1 MLPALAVMGVLT
13 VLASQSPS
21 SDAPREAAPVEAVS
35 VTGSGRVTLP
45 PDRAVFTAGVSSAA
59 PSAAQAVQENSKAMT
74 AVVEALKKAGAVAAE
89 IRTSQ
94 LSIYPEMDSQPGREP
109 RITGYRVNNSVTVT
123 RKEVKDVPRLL
134 QAAVDAGANQVSGIS
149 FLVSD
154 PARGREQGLKDA
166 FADARAKAL
175 TLAQAA
181 GRELG
186 RAIAITEG
194 AADSPQPMYRRAR
207 QEMVAAAAD
216 MPVEAGTEELSFT
229 VSVTFE
235 LR

>member
-1 MLPALAVMGVLT
+1 
-13 VLASQSPS
+13 
-21 SDAPREAAPVEAVS
+21 
-35 VTGSGRVTLP
+35 
-45 PDRAVFTAGVSSAA
+45 
-59 PSAAQAVQENSKAMT
+59 
-74 AVVEALKKAGAVAAE
+74 
-89 IRTSQ
+89 
-94 LSIYPEMDSQPGREP
+94 MDSQPGREP
-109 RITGYRVNNSVTVT
+109 RITGYRVNNSVSVT

-149 FLVSD
+149 FQVSD
-154 PARGREQGLKDA
+154 PTRGREQGLKDA
-166 FADARAKAL
+166 FADARAKAT

-194 AADSPQPMYRRAR
+194 AAGSPQPMFRMRA
-207 QEMVAAAAD
+207 QEMAAAD
-216 MPVEAGTEELSFT
+216 MPVEAGTEEISFT